1 MVMKKGVDGLLPD
14 VFTSKTITLAGG
26 DESVQLLGKQ
36 DRHFS
41 LVEDRFNVRLVPRG
55 HELSIEGEA
64 EDVDALYTMF
74 QELLAHIRKGHFLSG
89 REFDYALKLTAQG
102 EVCSIRSLFSDLI
115 LVTPRGKQIRPKTVG
130 QKTYL
135 EAIRKYDI
143 VLSIGPAGTGK
154 TYLALAMAVDALK
167 TKQVQRLIL
176 TRPAVEAG
184 EHLGFL
190 PGDFQEKVDPY
201 LRPIYDGLYDLL
213 GVEVFQK
220 YREKGIIEIA
230 PLAYMRGRTLDDSF
244 VILDEGQNATS
255 EQMKMLLTRLGFG
268 SKAVVTGDVTQVDL
282 PGGRY
287 SGLEQA
293 SRILSNISGIALIYL
308 TEKDVVR
315 HPLVQSIIKAYEA
328 YETSKG
334 RVSGEGLKENQ

>member
-1 MVMKKGVDGLLPD
+1 MAENTTSRTVM
-14 VFTSKTITLAGG
+14 LAGG
-26 DESVQLLGKQ
+26 DEAVQLLGKQ

-41 LVEDRFNVRLVPRG
+41 LIEDKFAVCLIPKG
-55 HELSIEGEA
+55 HELIIEGA
-64 EDVDALYTMF
+64 PEDVEVLYTMF
-74 QELLAHIRKGHFLSG
+74 QELLAHIRNGHLLTG
-89 REFDYALKLTAQG
+89 REFEYALKLTEKG
-102 EVCSIRSLFSDLI
+102 DVGSIRSLFSDLV
-115 LVTPRGKQIRPKTVG
+115 LVTPRGKQIRPKTIG
-130 QKTYL
+130 QKRYL
-135 EAIRKYDI
+135 EAIRSHDI

-167 TKQVQRLIL
+167 SKQVQRLIL

-282 PGGRY
+282 PGGRF
-287 SGLEQA
+287 SGLIEA
-293 SRILSNISGIALIYL
+293 SRILSGIEGIALVYL
-308 TEKDVVR
+308 SEKDVVR

-334 RVSGEGLKENQ
+334 KGSDEHKNDSQ